1 MYKIC
6 GIALRGRGHIK
17 HNMPCQDKIAY
28 FQSGNLNI
36 IALSDGAGSAKYS
49 HFGAEKSVKFVCEEF
64 SKNFDGYFNQQD
76 GNVVK
81 SAILSKVR
89 SRMIDLSNEHD
100 CEISDLAHTLLF
112 VAIKDNNF
120 ILFHIGDGII
130 GCVKNRQIKVASL
143 PTNGEFA
150 NVTVFATSDDAL
162 QNAKIIKGKID
173 QIEGFV
179 LMSDGSS
186 ESFYDKQSKNLT
198 KILLKL
204 INLNAILPS
213 GILQDKLEISFEK
226 SVLVKTSD
234 DCSLVMI
241 SKAMAFSSLS
251 IWEQG
256 EILGIK
262 DHKKLQKN
270 ISLLQFLQS
279 KKSVGE
285 IIKFMHLKKRLVK
298 RRLDDLS
305 NLSLIKRTDAFYEA
319 LVS

>member
-130 GCVKNRQIKVASL
+130 GCVKNGQIKVASL

-204 INLNAILPS
+204 INFKLRAATGCKLFTVYAALLIVDVAADIVYGMLQVLAPPLITPS
-213 GILQDKLEISFEK
+213 VVKYMALANLLFEPLAPAVLLLAWPSMKSSASSQDL
-226 SVLVKTSD
+226 
-234 DCSLVMI
+234 
-241 SKAMAFSSLS
+241 
-251 IWEQG
+251 W
-256 EILGIK
+256 
-262 DHKKLQKN
+262 H
-270 ISLLQFLQS
+270 
-279 KKSVGE
+279 
-285 IIKFMHLKKRLVK
+285 
-298 RRLDDLS
+298 
-305 NLSLIKRTDAFYEA
+305 
-319 LVS
+319 